1 MLIQANTKSCLK
13 GIGKWGSGEVGD
25 WGSGGLGDWGSGE
38 VGKWGSGEVGKW
50 GKKPLSS
57 VGVKIFSSG
66 PTPNPTKSFFGKPYL
81 IVCWVFLGQSNR
93 QERL

>member
-1 MLIQANTKSCLK
+1 MLIQANTKSSLK
-13 GIGKWGSGEVGD
+13 GI
-25 WGSGGLGDWGSGE
+25 GDWGSGE

-50 GKKPLSS
+50 EKKPLSS

-81 IVCWVFLGQSNR
+81 GSA
-93 QERL
+93 E

>member
-13 GIGKWGSGEVGD
+13 GIGDWGSGEVGK
-25 WGSGGLGDWGSGE
+25 WGSGE